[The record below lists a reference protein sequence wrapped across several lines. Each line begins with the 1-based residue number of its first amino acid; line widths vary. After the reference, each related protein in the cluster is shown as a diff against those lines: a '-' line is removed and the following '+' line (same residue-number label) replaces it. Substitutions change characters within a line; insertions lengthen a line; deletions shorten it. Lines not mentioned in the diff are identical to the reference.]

1 MEFDNI
7 KGARRVITVLQFIG
21 LWRLNSP
28 WQSFYAAYSYVLHLS
43 FTFSY
48 TVMMWVD
55 VVQASDLEKFTYIMY
70 MSLTEL
76 ALLAKV
82 ANVWINSKLF
92 VNFFHTLANDELFR
106 LRTDGERHLW
116 SRIHGYY
123 RWIAFMYFAMS
134 ITLVTIAFIGVLFS
148 KDYELP
154 FPYAPPFEWRNP
166 HGYWYAYFYELLAM
180 PLTCFSN
187 CGLDMIQC
195 YMLLHL
201 SLCYK
206 MIGGRL
212 VEMGKQKQKLHQL
225 SEFNETRF
233 LEEFVGIAKLHDKM
247 KKLSAD
253 CETFVSFPFLIQI
266 MCSSFVLCFSAY
278 RLQKVSIFENPS
290 QFCTLILAVIV
301 MILQIFVP
309 CYCGNEII
317 LSTGALN
324 NAIYNAEWVQCS
336 PKVCKYLIIY
346 MEMLQQPVKVRA
358 GKFFEIGLPL
368 FVKTM
373 NNTYSLLALLLNM
386 NKKNYDN

>member
-7 KGARRVITVLQFIG
+7 NGARRVIKVLQYIG
-21 LWRLNSP
+21 LWRFDVP
-28 WQSFYAAYSYVLHLS
+28 WQTYYAAYSYILHFS
-43 FTFSY
+43 FTFPY

-55 VVQASDLEKFTYIMY
+55 VVQASDLEKFSYIMY

-82 ANVWINSKLF
+82 TNVWINSKIF
-92 VNFFHTLANDELFR
+92 VQFFHVLANDEVYR
-106 LRTDGERHLW
+106 LRSEEECTLW
-116 SRIHGYY
+116 SKVHKYY
-123 RWIAFMYFAMS
+123 RFIAFMYFAMS
-134 ITLVTIAFIGVLFS
+134 ITLVTIAFVGVLFS
-148 KDYELP
+148 AEYELP
-154 FPYAPPFEWRNP
+154 FPYAPPFEWRNER
-166 HGYWYAYFYELLAM
+166 GYWYAYFYELVAM
-180 PLTCFSN
+180 PVTCFSN

-201 SLCYK
+201 SLCYQ
-206 MIGGRL
+206 MIAGRL
-212 VEMGKQKQKLHQL
+212 QEMGKWKGQSGRLSGFSEVRLLHEFVSLVKLHK
-225 SEFNETRF
+225 ST
-233 LEEFVGIAKLHDKM
+233 

-278 RLQKVSIFENPS
+278 RLQQVSISENPS

-317 LSTGALN
+317 LRSGALN
-324 NAIYNAEWVQCS
+324 NAIYNADWIQCS
-336 PKVCKYLIIY
+336 PKMRKYLIIY
-346 MEMLQQPVKVRA
+346 MEMLQVPVKVRA
-358 GKFFEIGLPL
+358 GNFFEIGLPV

-373 NNTYSLLALLLNM
+373 NNTYSLMALLLNM
-386 NKKNYDN
+386 NK